1 MGLRRKLICSLL
13 FDRGVCGVAVAVEFI
28 FVVATIIIVFLGLR
42 LMTRDRDSIVEAVS
56 PVSSKNRGQLRAA
69 NLGVSRK
76 FCSILLGL
84 RLC

>member
-13 FDRGVCGVAVAVEFI
+13 FDRGVCGVAVEFI
-28 FVVATIIIVFLGLR
+28 FVVATIIIVLLGLR